1 MTLMPPAPSTSGPAL
16 GETAA
21 KRRVE
26 AEPPPS
32 VDVAPCQPT
41 LLIIDDS
48 PDIHRLLIA
57 RLKHENLRFVSAMD
71 GYEGVR
77 LAEEQQ
83 PAAVLL
89 DLDMPERDGFA
100 TLRELKENPLTS
112 RIPVIILSSTDNV
125 QTKVAGLDL
134 GAEDYITKPFN
145 TAELRARIR
154 AVLRIHSLMRMLEQR
169 AQLDPLTGLWNR
181 QHLERRLREEIESSR
196 RHNHPLTLALA
207 DLDHFKRVNDT
218 HGHPAGD
225 AVLEG
230 FASLLTHNL
239 RSCDIPCRY
248 GGEEF
253 AVLLR
258 DTPAEA
264 ARHVLERIREALAH
278 TRWPKHPEL
287 PVTCSF
293 GLCDDSHVQSSD
305 PATWIDAADQALY
318 AAKRA
323 GRNRII
329 VAGERPTSSR

>member
-1 MTLMPPAPSTSGPAL
+1 MLSASSASNAERTGAAAPQTPLEAAAPSGRPA
-16 GETAA
+16 A
-21 KRRVE
+21 
-26 AEPPPS
+26 
-32 VDVAPCQPT
+32 DAPT
-41 LLIIDDS
+41 VLVVDDS
-48 PDIHRLLIA
+48 PDIHRLLQV
-57 RLKHENLRFVSAMD
+57 RLKQEQLQLASAMD
-71 GYEGVR
+71 GFEGVR
-77 LAEEQQ
+77 LAEELQ
-83 PAAVLL
+83 PAAILL

-100 TLRELKENPLTS
+100 TLRDLKENPLTS

-181 QHLERRLREEIESSR
+181 QHLEQRLREEIESSR
-196 RHNHPLTLALA
+196 RHDRPLTLALA

-230 FASLLTHNL
+230 FASLLTRNL
-239 RSCDIPCRY
+239 RACDVACRY

-253 AVLLR
+253 ALLLR
-258 DTPAEA
+258 DTSAETARQVVERVRA
-264 ARHVLERIREALAH
+264 ALEQ
-278 TRWPKHPEL
+278 TRWPRHPEV

-293 GLCDDSHVQSSD
+293 GLCDDVHVQSSD

-323 GRNRII
+323 GRNRVVI
-329 VAGERPTSSR
+329 AGDRPSR